1 MNPPS
6 PAEPVPRFTAIDLL
20 AILLLALVAAHL
32 ETMPIVDRD
41 FWHHL
46 ALGQVGLEQG
56 GRVVVDPLTYTVGGE
71 SFANLHDGF
80 QRLGAWVEARCGV
93 EGVILGHALL
103 VTASFGALA
112 WLARRKGG
120 PWAGLAAVIFLFL
133 ASFQNLNL
141 RPQTLAVP
149 CFAATLAAL
158 ELGRDRRIWLI
169 LPPLVE
175 VFWIRCHGTAP
186 LGILLCG
193 LAAAGQLLDTRGRW
207 TRTEAAFLASAG
219 ATALAGVLGP
229 EGLGFFADLTDNARI
244 SMERGI
250 SEWKGPSFELFG
262 VWIWLLG
269 AIGMIV
275 LVWSR
280 RKTLRSDEIA
290 RVVLFALLPLRAIRM
305 NLWWALASAPLL
317 GAVPFRSGR
326 PLEAASRR
334 DAFVIV
340 AIGVL
345 LVALFNPW
353 TKGRLGFLPADRAAL
368 HWHDTPLAVGE
379 FLAERPAEERLFH
392 PMEWGAYF
400 AWRLPGEE
408 RLAWDPR
415 VVIFPDEVWNGLI
428 LASRGEEWRETLDSW
443 EIDTVVQKRDGDWKL
458 GGELERSS
466 EWERIYEDGQAL
478 VWTRVQPLR
487 RGGPR

>member
-1 MNPPS
+1 MNPPT
-6 PAEPVPRFTAIDLL
+6 PTGPFPRATAIDLL
-20 AILLLALVAAHL
+20 VILLLALVAVHL
-32 ETMPIVDRD
+32 ETMPVVDRD

-46 ALGQVGLEQG
+46 ALGQIGLEQG

-71 SFANLHDGF
+71 AFANLHDGF
-80 QRLGAWVEARCGV
+80 QRLAAWVEVHCGV
-93 EGVILGHALL
+93 EGVIFGHTLL
-103 VTASFGALA
+103 VTASFGVLA

-120 PWAGLAAVIFLFL
+120 PWAGLVAVIFLFL

-149 CFAATLAAL
+149 CFVATLAAL
-158 ELGRDRRIWLI
+158 ELGRDRRIWLL

-175 VFWIRCHGTAP
+175 VLWVRCHGTAP
-186 LGILLCG
+186 LGLLLCG
-193 LAAAGQLLDTRGRW
+193 LAAGGQLLDARGRL

-229 EGLGFFADLTDNARI
+229 EGLGFFADLTDNARL

-250 SEWKGPSFELFG
+250 SEWQAPSFELFG
-262 VWIWLLG
+262 VWIWAIG
-269 AIGMIV
+269 AIGMIA
-275 LVWSR
+275 LVWLR

-290 RVVLFALLPLRAIRM
+290 RGVLFALLPLRAIRM
-305 NLWWALASAPLL
+305 NLWWALASAPLI
-317 GAVPFRSGR
+317 GAAPFRSSR
-326 PLEAASRR
+326 PLETASRR
-334 DAFVIV
+334 DVGVIV

-353 TKGRLGFLPADRAAL
+353 TKNSLGFLPADRAGL

-379 FLAERPAEERLFH
+379 FLAGRPAEERLFH
-392 PMEWGAYF
+392 PMEWGAYL

-415 VVIFPDEVWNGLI
+415 VVIFPDEIWNSLI
-428 LASRGEEWRETLDSW
+428 LATRGEEWRETLDSW
-443 EIDTVVQKRDGDWKL
+443 EIDTVVQKRDSDWKL
-458 GGELERSS
+458 GEELERSPN
-466 EWERIYEDGQAL
+466 WKRAYEDGQAL
-478 VWTRVQPLR
+478 VWIRAQPLR
-487 RGGPR
+487 GRAPR